1 MGTDRSK
8 LKKKAYL
15 MMLLAVILLPAMFFI
30 PAGTIDY
37 WQAWVFCG
45 ILLIPMLLIFSY
57 FLKNDQKFLIHR
69 LQFKEKEVKEKRLI
83 KFTQPI
89 FLLGL
94 LLPGLDQRFHWSY
107 VPLSVV
113 VLADIVVFISY
124 LFVFYVFRENSYA
137 SRIIEVQKGQK
148 VISTGPYAV
157 VRHPMYLG
165 VFFMY
170 LAMPLA
176 LGSYW
181 AIIPFLTTPAVL
193 IIRLLDEERLLLKD
207 LPGYKKYCQ
216 KIRYRLLPFIW

>member
-83 KFTQPI
+83 KFTQTI